1 MKKIS
6 ASILVL
12 AFLTF
17 VNVFNAASQ
26 TISSAYFP
34 IGGFDIITLN
44 GLQTNTVTGHS
55 IAYDSLQN
63 IGFNTLFHVGF
74 SEWHLQFASQSP
86 SKMSSY
92 FGADGYDPNANN
104 QGALDH
110 FYFGGKGVTPAA
122 ELRYF
127 LACDWGNP
135 LSGNAET
142 EDTVFDAER
151 IDLRAWINHH
161 GTNGNLTPDENSAAN
176 SAWQTLT
183 FNGSIPGPKLRLPDE
198 WAIPPAANTTEVL
211 RLEITDFVNVQSQ
224 VHSPLE
230 YLRDDPTNSNK
241 IFPDFIF
248 RFDRSAS
255 GILYTLTITAEDGN
269 GAPVNV
275 GNGGQIIQSISYSDY
290 TNPNNSNPANS
301 KPSNNPATLFS
312 FRKQSGLP
320 TPNYA
325 ILLLRNN
332 GTDGLNIQ
340 NAAKVDFALTSATS
354 ANQIPIIVRGF
365 RVRSKMANDVL
376 TGFMDEPASGQS
388 VIDLH
393 SLFHDIYYGKG
404 SPHVDGM
411 LDQDNQYHSIG
422 QPAPIAKMPN
432 IHAGGEPEFPNF
444 RVIAYVDQLFR
455 KYPAYML
462 RNFNDNRLGTPK
474 NILPFIAENTGTV
487 NVRFRSIY
495 EDQAG
500 ANTPPAIIMSEGKWD
515 SYTKGGPDGTPFVP
529 RDGILKSIRLPSDGN
544 TYNDLGFTLAPDP
557 LTNQTLSDG
566 YSNYTRNR
574 QYRNDGTAGDHMCS
588 AMAATPTGRVPT
600 KWYALLPTPIV
611 INHNTANWITDWST
625 NSAFASDVTGF
636 RDSILSNGQMV
647 NQNPINALPD
657 LTSLA
662 SYTVAQTRASMAPEM
677 RYDAWDAIAYGA
689 KGIFFNEIGS
699 EGNANIGICD
709 ANFRADYDSWLP
721 KNTGDP
727 KFGLLKVTL
736 GDCSNKFMPYAN
748 FKHHLIKY
756 VGSHALSDPN
766 SHKINYAMGST
777 NWYPDQFQWIPIF
790 DDDGTTP
797 ITDDVTVSPRT
808 SIHSWLANPNHKYKL
823 YEWSTGILHNGVS
836 TDQGVTWSG
845 EQLPGALTIDGDWV
859 ADIYPIYKNSYCNDN
874 ANYWAALSDNWPT
887 NIVHSNDNSWYDNT
901 NSKYYDAITSGIGDA
916 YYPHVYWN
924 TKAWLPTFYG
934 FQERWNG
941 AKQIAKDLGNCAYKL
956 KDLQWRSTYSLP
968 EVSLSNGSTNG
979 AITVIKIVT
988 GGSGYTSLSNTNVT
1002 LSGGGFTSAATISSI
1017 GVTGGVVTSI
1027 TLATHGSGYTSA
1039 PTVNF
1044 PSGTGTPA
1052 YAVAIVGD
1060 GGAVSNEFN
1069 NVDHSPFVQNSIT
1082 SFKMDRTAWP
1092 TSIRRTSDNTD
1103 PEASWQEFESFD
1115 FVNDVQLT
1123 GYADSPQDRTNDRRL
1138 YEIGFFGDQTI
1149 PYNQLKYVVL
1159 TNKRTWPYYVSNV
1172 GGTTHIKMNDPETTG
1187 DPLLGAIDVREF
1199 RAQIDPYKWTG
1210 FQNPYFQRFIVQ
1222 DYRYCQPQI
1231 VWAHG
1236 NVNDATLKIRLD
1248 PGEGTLLSIQPYSA
1262 MYPFPN
1268 CIKLPND
1275 PTVAPPPNNGRTISV
1290 MESSP
1295 TSKNFQMTYREHGGV
1310 AVCYPVE
1317 GVQAGDSSL
1326 ALRNPGTPADSL
1338 IDSNTNCLHPV
1349 IAAHPE
1355 MPRQLALAYSQDS
1368 SGTGAHPDSTS
1379 VIFRY
1384 ANYSTPYVYNTKIV
1398 LDKFKTVSNY
1408 TTATPAVTPAKT
1420 GCGKWWVSWRNPATG
1435 GHIALL
1441 DTSGNIISQKTF
1453 SAGDIT
1459 TTRFVSITSHL
1470 WRDTSGASETDT
1482 CYMAFEEGPRQMGAT
1497 IYFLKAY
1504 CNGSGSVDTSGLLNI
1519 SAGLPYCENHY
1530 PNISMTATRG
1540 VMITWEAVMP
1550 HFTFSDS
1557 AFMLHRQHYAILHG
1571 RYPDGIRWTTYLS
1584 LKGFEAIVDHNID
1597 DTLSML
1603 PVATVADYDAARIND
1618 TVWNDRC
1625 RLVFNDPVNEQVHI
1639 SHYGYMNGNFIP
1651 CFQNVAMPDASL
1663 WPSSPERKASNG
1675 VLQPLM
1681 YTHPTYAADTIYS
1694 PEVTIYD
1701 FPISTLINVP
1711 VLKQEIVAKPQMA
1724 TCGLAVQGEVGQIVI
1739 HRDTNTYIQT
1749 WQQRD
1754 TVLRDT
1760 TIPPF
1765 NWADSS
1771 IHSHQFTIQAG
1782 DTLQYPRYFR
1792 VGQYDPGDTSEVTSY
1807 LSGSSDYVMMK
1818 VNMRSATNHAVLYTL
1833 DSCKLYSGGFM
1844 QSGSFADGGISK
1856 TGFTSSITG
1865 NVYLTFEVS
1874 RGNPANTFQVSNTE
1888 VYDDTSMIDY
1898 LPGPPGADTSFKK
1911 SPPHAPQTSAYVSQI
1926 TMTVHPNP
1934 FRTQTSIEL
1943 EVPKEVMMN
1952 VSVFDVLGRQV
1963 TNLFSNYSDHNNY
1976 NFTLDSKQLNPG
1988 MYYVRVQC
1996 GGEVVTRKI
2005 ELLK

>member
-1 MKKIS
+1 MKKILT
-6 ASILVL
+6 SILVL
-12 AFLTF
+12 AFLTLG
-17 VNVFNAASQ
+17 NVFNATSQ
-26 TISSAYFP
+26 TISSANFP
-34 IGGFDIITLN
+34 IGGFDIGTLS
-44 GLQTNTVTGHS
+44 GLQTNTLTGHS
-55 IAYDSLQN
+55 ILYDSLQN

-74 SEWHLQFASQSP
+74 YEWHLQFASQSP
-86 SKMSSY
+86 SLMSSY
-92 FGADGYDPNANN
+92 FGADGYDQDANGN
-104 QGALDH
+104 GALDH

-198 WAIPPAANTTEVL
+198 WTIPPAANTTEVL
-211 RLEITDFVNVQSQ
+211 RLEITDFVNVPSQ
-224 VHSPLE
+224 AHSPLE

-241 IFPDFIF
+241 IFTDFIF

-275 GNGGQIIQSISYSDY
+275 NNGGQIIQTISYSDY
-290 TNPNNSNPANS
+290 TGNKQSMNSNLY
-301 KPSNNPATLFS
+301 NNPRTLYNF
-312 FRKQSGLP
+312 QSQ
-320 TPNYA
+320 NYA
-325 ILLLRNN
+325 VLTIGN
-332 GTDGLNIQ
+332 GTDGLNI
-340 NAAKVDFALTSATS
+340 AGASKVDFALTSATS
-354 ANQIPIIVRGF
+354 ANQIPIIVRGL
-365 RVRSKMANDVL
+365 RVRSKMANDIL
-376 TGFMDEPASGQS
+376 TGAKDFPAAGQS
-388 VIDLH
+388 VLDLY
-393 SLFHDIYYGKG
+393 SIFHDIYYGKANG
-404 SPHVDGM
+404 QYGM
-411 LDQDNQYHSIG
+411 LDPNDLYHSG
-422 QPAPIAKMPN
+422 NQPAPIQKMPN

-444 RVIAYVDQLFR
+444 RVIAYVDQRFR
-455 KYPAYML
+455 KFPASLQDY
-462 RNFNDNRLGTPK
+462 RLGKPK
-474 NILPFIAENTGTV
+474 NILPFLQENTGTV

-500 ANTPPAIIMSEGKWD
+500 VNTPPAIIMSEGKWNAYQKFAVD
-515 SYTKGGPDGTPFVP
+515 NTPFVP
-529 RDGILKSIRLPSDGN
+529 RDGISNIIRNPTDGS
-544 TYNDLGFTLAPDP
+544 TYNDLGFTLEPANGSTD
-557 LTNQTLSDG
+557 LSGG
-566 YSNYTRNR
+566 YTAYTSNR
-574 QYRNDGTAGDHMCS
+574 QARNDGTADDHMCS
-588 AMAATPTGRVPT
+588 AMAANPIGRVST
-600 KWYALLPTPIV
+600 KWYSLLPTTVQLPLLGSAKSLDQIV
-611 INHNTANWITDWST
+611 TVRTDIATRIKNKQTIPSYLLTDIVPTITGNPGT
-625 NSAFASDVTGF
+625 FPDVTH
-636 RDSILSNGQMV
+636 
-647 NQNPINALPD
+647 
-657 LTSLA
+657 
-662 SYTVAQTRASMAPEM
+662 TRAPLMAEM
-677 RYDAWDAIAYGA
+677 RYDAWDAIAHGA

-699 EGNANIGICD
+699 DHDDNIGICESD
-709 ANFRADYDSWLP
+709 MRANYDSWLGP
-721 KNTGDP
+721 DP
-727 KFGLLKVTL
+727 STPLKLPIVQGVQL
-736 GDCSNKFMPYAN
+736 GDGTTHVLTDDPTSTEAWN
-748 FKHHLIKY
+748 FDSHLIKY
-756 VGSHALSDPN
+756 TGNLSNLTNSMGTWTPN
-766 SHKINYAMGST
+766 KY
-777 NWYPDQFQWIPIF
+777 QWIPIGAAS
-790 DDDGTTP
+790 DESAP
-797 ITDDVTVSPRT
+797 
-808 SIHSWLANPNHKYKL
+808 SIQTWLANNTLNKVYEGSNSHSANAPMHLLPN
-823 YEWSTGILHNGVS
+823 
-836 TDQGVTWSG
+836 
-845 EQLPGALTIDGDWV
+845 DGNWV
-859 ADIYPIYKNSYCNDN
+859 AYKYPVYKS
-874 ANYWAALSDNWPT
+874 NYT
-887 NIVHSNDNSWYDNT
+887 CTNDNSDHWAAFFDTYSTDGNYIHYDDPGWRGI
-901 NSKYYDAITSGIGDA
+901 DAIIVQASGLYSGV
-916 YYPHVYWN
+916 YYPFACVGVGGWIP
-924 TKAWLPTFYG
+924 WFYG
-934 FQERWNG
+934 FKERWNG
-941 AKQIAKDLGNCAYKL
+941 ARQIVKDLGYCANTL
-956 KDLQWRSTYSLP
+956 MFLNWINSYSLP
-968 EVSLSNGSTNG
+968 QISLADQLRIDNNTTFRPDIDRNSGINFDNQSPFLHSTIFSQKLNRTSFPVIPVGTIRTGIHPANGELDPEDLDDLDHFRT
-979 AITVIKIVT
+979 I
-988 GGSGYTSLSNTNVT
+988 GGSNYRIDDSKVSVDYPN
-1002 LSGGGFTSAATISSI
+1002 SA
-1017 GVTGGVVTSI
+1017 V
-1027 TLATHGSGYTSA
+1027 L
-1039 PTVNF
+1039 
-1044 PSGTGTPA
+1044 
-1052 YAVAIVGD
+1052 
-1060 GGAVSNEFN
+1060 
-1069 NVDHSPFVQNSIT
+1069 
-1082 SFKMDRTAWP
+1082 
-1092 TSIRRTSDNTD
+1092 TD
-1103 PEASWQEFESFD
+1103 
-1115 FVNDVQLT
+1115 
-1123 GYADSPQDRTNDRRL
+1123 DRRL
-1138 YEIGFFGDQTI
+1138 FELGFFSIRQV
-1149 PYNQLKYVVL
+1149 PYTNIKFVTVV
-1159 TNKRTWPYYVSNV
+1159 NKRTWPYYY
-1172 GGTTHIKMNDPETTG
+1172 TYTTG
-1187 DPLLGAIDVREF
+1187 GVRNGIQTNDGTGANSMLGAIDVRMF
-1199 RAQIDPYKWTG
+1199 SAKVDLDLANKNSPNFKWKGLT
-1210 FQNPYFQRFIVQ
+1210 QYFLGHPMFAIT
-1222 DYRYCQPQI
+1222 DYRDYCHPQFRTPSQFFNI
-1231 VWAHG
+1231 Q
-1236 NVNDATLKIRLD
+1236 LD
-1248 PGEGTLLSIQPYSA
+1248 PGEGTLLSIE
-1262 MYPFPN
+1262 PFIASHLAGTP
-1268 CIKLPND
+1268 CSGIG
-1275 PTVAPPPNNGRTISV
+1275 PTGHMGVAHPNNGRPISA
-1290 MESSP
+1290 MESGP
-1295 TSKNFQMTYREHGGV
+1295 TSQSYQMTYTEGGSV

-1317 GVQAGDSSL
+1317 GIQTGDSSF

-1355 MPRQLALAYSQDS
+1355 TPRQLALAYSQDS

-1379 VIFRY
+1379 VIFRF
-1384 ANYSTPYVYNTKIV
+1384 ANYSTPYAYSSYIV

-1504 CNGSGSVDTSGLLNI
+1504 CNGSGGVDTSGLLNI

-1550 HFTFSDS
+1550 HFTYSDS
-1557 AFMLHRQHYAILHG
+1557 VFTLHRQHYAILHG

-1603 PVATVADYDAARIND
+1603 PVTTVADYDAARIND

-1639 SHYGYMNGNFIP
+1639 SHYGWMNGNFIP

-1694 PEVTIYD
+1694 PVVTIYD

-1771 IHSHQFTIQAG
+1771 IHSQQFTIQAG

-1807 LSGSSDYVMMK
+1807 LNGSSDYVMMK
-1818 VNMRSATNHAVLYTL
+1818 VNMRSATNHAVLYTI
-1833 DSCKLYSGGFM
+1833 DSCELYSGGFM

-1888 VYDDTSMIDY
+1888 VYDDTSTIDY

-1911 SPPHAPQTSAYVSQI
+1911 SPPHAPQTTAYVSQI